1 MSAKDEQQFD
11 GLFMTAI

>member
-1 MSAKDEQQFD
+1 MSGKDEQQFD